1 MPFVTLDAESIEQSV
16 DTMVANIAKANILF
30 FAGGF
35 SAADEPDGSA
45 KFIVTI
51 LRNAKVR
58 SAIDRFIEK
67 GGLIIG
73 ICNGFQALVKS
84 GLLPYGNFEEAGES
98 SPTSSTTMPISTLP
112 KW

>member
-1 MPFVTLDAESIEQSV
+1 MV
-16 DTMVANIAKANILF
+16 DNIDKANILF

-58 SAIDRFIEK
+58 SAIDKFIEK

-73 ICNGFQALVKS
+73 SVMVSK
-84 GLLPYGNFEEAGES
+84 LLLNQVYYLMG
-98 SPTSSTTMPISTLP
+98 IL
-112 KW
+112 KK